1 MAWSI
6 SRHICLAYDGYKDLY
21 KLFVDGIK
29 ITSGSWTGDKSLEPV
44 RFSPIFLYV
53 SGVARDISK
62 FVKHLAQDDLPKL
75 KNKIEAGWIQG
86 YPKKDETV
94 KTT

>member
-1 MAWSI
+1 MAWLI

-62 FVKHLAQDDLPKL
+62 FVKHLIAQNDHPKSE
-75 KNKIEAGWIQG
+75 KMEAGWIQG
-86 YPKKDETV
+86 YPQRMRLQ
-94 KTT
+94 

>member
-75 KNKIEAGWIQG
+75 EKMEAG
-86 YPKKDETV
+86 
-94 KTT
+94 